1 MSRAVLV
8 AAATTS
14 RSSTR
19 RAGRRCPTRSAQAIA
34 NALREASGNLGAP
47 YATGRAVEAILARA
61 KDDAGRFLGCSADEI
76 SFGMNM
82 TTLDFAISRAA
93 GRDFAA
99 GDEVLTTELDHDGGV
114 APWVELAADKGM
126 EVRVA
131 QATDELTVDYDDLER
146 QLSDR
151 TRVVAFALA
160 SNATGSIADAK
171 RICALA
177 REAGAISWID
187 AVHYAAHEPIDVQEI
202 GCDVL
207 LCSPYKFCG
216 PHLGIAYVRQ
226 ELAESWRPYKA
237 RPSAATPVGR
247 RFETGTLPYEL
258 LAGFSATIAYLDT
271 IGGIGAIRD
280 YERDLGAHLIDHLP
294 ENVTLYGPPT
304 MDGRVPT
311 FLFNVEGVPATT
323 PHTGSQNAVSASGTR
338 TTGTAS
344 RSARACRN
352 SRSAPGSRTTTRV
365 TRSTGCSTSSP
376 RFRLS
381 GSFTEGRHPSSRE
394 RDGGPRRDACR
405 RARRRRGRLCR
416 ARARACRCV
425 HRATASTRAPRRRPL
440 RSTRGRRRR
449 TGPSG
454 SISAA

>member
-1 MSRAVLV
+1 MNIDSVRA
-8 AAATTS
+8 
-14 RSSTR
+14 RFSSLNDDFAFFDAPGGTQVPDEV
-19 RAGRRCPTRSAQAIA
+19 GQAIA

-61 KDDAGRFLGCSADEI
+61 KDDAGRFLGCTPDEI

-82 TTLDFAISRAA
+82 TTLDFAVSRAA
-93 GRDFAA
+93 GRDFVA
-99 GDEVLTTELDHDGGV
+99 GDEVVTTELDHDGGV

-126 EVRVA
+126 TMRIA
-131 QATDELTVDYDDLER
+131 RATDELTVDYEDLER

-151 TRVVAFALA
+151 TRVVAFAIA

-177 REAGAISWID
+177 RDAGAVSWVD
-187 AVHYAAHEPIDVQEI
+187 AVHFAAHEPVDVREI

-216 PHLGIAYVRQ
+216 PHLGVAYVRR

-271 IGGIGAIRD
+271 IGGIEAIRA
-280 YERDLGAHLIDHLP
+280 YERDLGAYLIDQLP
-294 ENVTLYGPPT
+294 GSVTLYGPPT

-311 FLFNVEGVPATT
+311 FLFNVDGVPAAEAA
-323 PHTGSQNAVSASGTR
+323 H
-338 TTGTAS
+338 
-344 RSARACRN
+344 
-352 SRSAPGSRTTTRV
+352 
-365 TRSTGCSTSSP
+365 
-376 RFRLS
+376 RLA
-381 GSFTEGRHPSSRE
+381 E
-394 RDGGPRRDACR
+394 RGLGVWHADNWYCVALGPRLPEQSLRAGIAHYNTRDEVD
-405 RARRRRGRLCR
+405 RLL
-416 ARARACRCV
+416 
-425 HRATASTRAPRRRPL
+425 TEL
-440 RSTRGRRRR
+440 
-449 TGPSG
+449 
-454 SISAA
+454 AALQA